1 MKQIDAA
8 IAVITRGHRILVCQ
22 RHEQDTFGGYW
33 EFPGG
38 KREPG
43 ETLHD
48 CLARE
53 LREELAIAAR
63 PIAELTLIEHNYPHA
78 RVRLFPFVCEL
89 DDGIEPRAIEC
100 QAMEW
105 IDPPRVKAFK
115 FPPANE
121 TLLDEVIAY
130 FALEARAGSGAPAR
144 HPEGA

>member
-8 IAVITRGHRILVCQ
+8 IAVVTRGGRILVCQ
-22 RHEQDTFGGYW
+22 RHDTDTFGGYW

-43 ETLHD
+43 ETLHQ

-53 LREELAIAAR
+53 LMEELAIRAK

-89 DDGIEPRAIEC
+89 DEGIEPRAIEC
-100 QAMEW
+100 QAMGW
-105 IDPPRVKAFK
+105 IAPSTVKGFK
-115 FPPANE
+115 FPPANDS
-121 TLLDEVIAY
+121 LLDEVIAY
-130 FALEARAGSGAPAR
+130 FAHSSAMSSKAE
-144 HPEGA
+144 

>member
-8 IAVITRGHRILVCQ
+8 IAVVTRDGTILICQ
-22 RHEQDTFGGYW
+22 RRQTDALGGYW

-43 ETLHD
+43 ESLHD

-53 LREELAIAAR
+53 LMEELAISATPVAD
-63 PIAELTLIEHNYPHA
+63 LTPIEHAYPHA

-89 DDGIEPRAIEC
+89 DKATEPRAIEC

-105 IDPPRVKAFK
+105 IDPPRVKDFQ
-115 FPPANE
+115 FPPANDA
-121 TLLDEVIAY
+121 LLDEVVAY
-130 FALEARAGSGAPAR
+130 FASKAGARSLS
-144 HPEGA
+144 

>member
-8 IAVITRGHRILVCQ
+8 IAVISRGGQILVCQ
-22 RHEQDTFGGYW
+22 RHDTDTFGGYW

-43 ETLHD
+43 ETLEQ

-53 LREELAIAAR
+53 LSEELAIRAKPVAQ
-63 PIAELTLIEHNYPHA
+63 LTLIEHNYPHA

-89 DDGIEPRAIEC
+89 DETTEPRAIEC

-105 IDPPRVKAFK
+105 IDPPRVKSFR
-115 FPPANE
+115 FPPANDA
-121 TLLDEVIAY
+121 LLDEVIAY
-130 FALEARAGSGAPAR
+130 FGPKKMEPQTTTDERG
-144 HPEGA
+144 

>member
-8 IAVITRGHRILVCQ
+8 IAVVTRGGHILVCQ
-22 RHEQDTFGGYW
+22 RHDTDSFGGYW

-43 ETLHD
+43 ETLEQ

-53 LREELAIAAR
+53 LMEELAIRVRPVAA
-63 PIAELTLIEHNYPHA
+63 LTMIEHAYPTA

-89 DDGIEPRAIEC
+89 DEAVEPRAIEC

-115 FPPANE
+115 FPPANDA
-121 TLLDEVIAY
+121 LLDEVVAY
-130 FALEARAGSGAPAR
+130 FGARATA
-144 HPEGA
+144 